1 MSGAATP
8 LMTQYREIKAQH
20 QNAILFFR
28 MGDFYEMFYE
38 DAETAS
44 REIGLTLTSRNNG
57 GAAEVP
63 LAGIPVKAAAEYLRR
78 LVNRGH
84 RVAICEQVED
94 PKLAKGIVRREVV
107 ETITPG
113 AAFADDML
121 DGARANY
128 VCAIVTA
135 RDTVRNGA
143 RDVFGLAA
151 ADLSTGEFRLLIAP
165 IGDAPALLARI
176 APRELLVV
184 RSAEHHDLAA
194 AIASLDHVLR
204 TAREPWEFDS
214 AMASDELTRHFSVR
228 GLEGF
233 GLGSDDHAAIGA
245 AGALLRYL
253 RELQPGGLPHLARP
267 VIERAGGTMP
277 LDEMTRRNLEL
288 VESLRGNQNGSGGVA
303 AGTLLSVLDRSATP
317 MGQRLLRQWLLAPL
331 LDRAAIEARLDAVTA
346 FVIDPIGRAALRD
359 ALDGVRDVERLASKA
374 AAARATPR
382 ELRALGD
389 SLSRL
394 PLVAKAARGV
404 LQEAAHANN
413 NGGVL
418 AERLTDWDDGADIA
432 ARIVST
438 LVERPPIAIGDE
450 ETIARGVD
458 AALDEMRALRDGS
471 KDAIATI
478 QSNERARTGIHSLKV
493 GYNRVFG
500 YFLEISNANKHLVPD
515 DYQRRQTLTGAERYV
530 TPALK
535 TYEEQVLTAA
545 DRIETRERELFETLR
560 RLAGDAIV
568 RWQRVARCVAT
579 LDVLATFADVAE
591 REHYTRPVLH
601 DGFSMEIVAGRHPVV
616 EQMMAREK
624 FIPND
629 LTLTDDARL
638 IILTGPNMAG
648 KSTILRQI
656 GLIQLLAQTGSYVP
670 ATRATLPVVD
680 RLFTRVGASD
690 NLVRGQSTFMVE
702 MSETSAILHTAT
714 ARSLVLL
721 DEIGRGTST
730 YDGVSI
736 AWSVSEHLHDAVAC
750 KTVFATH
757 YHELTQLANELTSVR
772 NMTVAVR
779 EVGDQVLFL
788 HRLVEGGANRS
799 YGIEVG
805 RLAGLPAAVI
815 ARAKEVL
822 ALLEGEGEQ
831 LATRLTADGLSAPKG
846 RRGPRMV
853 RPGGPPSPQLGFFAD
868 AVPPG
873 APADAEAT
881 AMKHRVAQMDTDQM
895 TPMQALT
902 ELAALKESLKAS
914 GKTPAP
920 KLTAG

>member
-1 MSGAATP
+1 MSAVATP
-8 LMTQYREIKAQH
+8 LMQQYREIKSRH

-28 MGDFYEMFYE
+28 MGDFYEMFYD

-78 LVNRGH
+78 LVGRGF

-128 VCAIVTA
+128 VCALATS
-135 RDTVRNGA
+135 RDTHKLGSRET
-143 RDVFGLAA
+143 FGLAA
-151 ADLSTGEFRLLIAP
+151 ADLSTGEFRLMIAP
-165 IGDAPALLARI
+165 IADASALILRM
-176 APRELLVV
+176 APRELLIV
-184 RSAEHHDLAA
+184 RVTDTNDACAELANA
-194 AIASLDHVLR
+194 LKSLDGVLTTQR
-204 TAREPWEFDS
+204 DGWEFDA
-214 AMASDELTRHFSVR
+214 AMASDELTRHFNVR

-233 GLGSDDHAAIGA
+233 GLGTDDHAAVGA

-253 RELQPGGLPHLARP
+253 RELQPAGLPHLARP
-267 VIERAGGTMP
+267 VIERPGGTMP

-288 VESLRGNQNGSGGVA
+288 VESLRGNSGTNVG
-303 AGTLLSVLDRSATP
+303 GTLLSVLDRSATP
-317 MGQRLLRQWLLAPL
+317 MGQRLLRHWLLAPL
-331 LDRAAIEARLDAVTA
+331 LSRAAIENRLDAVA
-346 FVIDPIGRAALRD
+346 ALIAEPIQRAALRD
-359 ALDGVRDVERLASKA
+359 ALNGVRDIERLASKA

-394 PLVAKAARGV
+394 PAVAAAARRV
-404 LQEAAHANN
+404 LDDAGKRNAS
-413 NGGVL
+413 GGL
-418 AERLTDWDDGADIA
+418 LDALLSEWDDGADIA
-432 ARIVST
+432 LRITTT
-438 LVERPPIAIGDE
+438 LVERPPLTLGDE
-450 ETIARGVD
+450 QTIATGVD
-458 AALDEMRALRDGS
+458 QSLDALRALRDGS
-471 KDAIATI
+471 KDSIATI
-478 QSNERARTGIHSLKV
+478 QLQERARTGIHSLKV
-493 GYNRVFG
+493 GYNRIFG
-500 YFLEISNANKHLVPD
+500 YYLEISNANRHLVPD

-545 DRIETRERELFETLR
+545 ERIECCERDLFEALR
-560 RLAGDAIV
+560 RVAGDAIR
-568 RWQRVARCVAT
+568 RWQEVAGRVAM
-579 LDVLATFADVAE
+579 LDVLAVFAEVAE
-591 REHYTRPVLH
+591 RQHYVRPQFH
-601 DGFSMEIVAGRHPVV
+601 DGFSMEITAGRHPVV
-616 EQMMAREK
+616 EGMMAREK

-629 LTLTDDARL
+629 LTLTEDGRL

-656 GLIQLLAQTGSYVP
+656 GLIQLMAQVGSYVP
-670 ATRATLPVVD
+670 ATRALLPVVD

-736 AWSVSEHLHDAVAC
+736 AWSVSEHLHDAVGC

-757 YHELTQLANELTSVR
+757 YHELTQLANELSSVR
-772 NMTVAVR
+772 NLTVAVR
-779 EVGDQVLFL
+779 EVGDQILFL
-788 HRLVEGGANRS
+788 HRLIEGGADRS

-815 ARAKEVL
+815 SRAKEVL
-822 ALLEGEGEQ
+822 ALLEGEGAQ
-831 LATRLTADGLSAPKG
+831 LAERLTAEGLQSPKG
-846 RRGPRMV
+846 ATRRGPRLL
-853 RPGGPPSPQLGFFAD
+853 RPGFSAPSPQLAFFGESGAD
-868 AVPPG
+868 K
-873 APADAEAT
+873 
-881 AMKHRVAQMDTDQM
+881 AMSALKSRVSLMDTDQM

-902 ELAALKESLKAS
+902 ELASLKQS
-914 GKTPAP
+914 IKN
-920 KLTAG
+920 

>member
-1 MSGAATP
+1 MSGVATP
-8 LMTQYREIKAQH
+8 LMQQYREIKSRH
-20 QNAILFFR
+20 QDAILFFR

-78 LVNRGH
+78 LVTRGF

-107 ETITPG
+107 ETVTPG

-121 DGARANY
+121 DGSRANY
-128 VCAIVTA
+128 VCALATA
-135 RDTVRNGA
+135 RDTSKQGS

-151 ADLSTGEFRLLIAP
+151 ADLSTGEFRLMIAP
-165 IGDAPALLARI
+165 VGDAAALIARI

-184 RSAEHHDLAA
+184 RTSDTHDASPELADA
-194 AIASLDHVLR
+194 LRSLDGVLTTQR
-204 TAREPWEFDS
+204 DGWEFDS
-214 AMASDELTRHFSVR
+214 AMASDELTRHFNVR

-233 GLGSDDHAAIGA
+233 GFGGDDHAAVGA

-253 RELQPGGLPHLARP
+253 RELQPSGLPHLARP
-267 VIERAGGTMP
+267 VIERPGGTMP

-288 VESLRGNQNGSGGVA
+288 VESLRGSSSNNNVG
-303 AGTLLSVLDRSATP
+303 GTLLSVLDRSATP
-317 MGQRLLRQWLLAPL
+317 MRQRMLRQWLLAPL
-331 LDRAAIEARLDAVTA
+331 LDRIAIERRLDAVSA
-346 FVIDPIGRAALRD
+346 LIADPISRSALRD
-359 ALDGVRDVERLASKA
+359 ALDGVRDIERLASKA

-394 PLVAKAARGV
+394 PAVAQSARR
-404 LQEAAHANN
+404 
-413 NGGVL
+413 VL
-418 AERLTDWDDGADIA
+418 AEATRRNANGGLLEALLSEWDDGADIA
-432 ARIVST
+432 HRITST
-438 LVERPPIAIGDE
+438 LVERPPLTLGDE
-450 ETIARGVD
+450 QTIATGVD
-458 AALDEMRALRDGS
+458 QSLDDLRALRDGS

-478 QSNERARTGIHSLKV
+478 QSQERARTGIHSLKV

-545 DRIETRERELFETLR
+545 ERIESCERELFEALR
-560 RLAGDAIV
+560 REAGAAIA
-568 RWQRVARCVAT
+568 RWQEVARRVAT
-579 LDVLATFADVAE
+579 LDVLAVFADVAE
-591 REHYTRPVLH
+591 RQHYVRPTFH
-601 DGFSMEIVAGRHPVV
+601 DDFLLEIVGGRHPVV

-629 LTLTDDARL
+629 LSLTNEARL

-656 GLIQLLAQTGSYVP
+656 GLIQLMAQVGTYVP
-670 ATRATLPVVD
+670 AARATLPVVD

-714 ARSLVLL
+714 SRSLVLL

-736 AWSVSEHLHDAVAC
+736 AWSVSEHLHDAVGC

-757 YHELTQLANELTSVR
+757 YHELTQLANELSSVR
-772 NMTVAVR
+772 NLTVAVR
-779 EVGDQVLFL
+779 EVGDQILFL
-788 HRLVEGGANRS
+788 HRLIEGGADRS

-815 ARAKEVL
+815 SRAKEVL

-831 LATRLTADGLSAPKG
+831 MAVRLTAEGLQAPKG
-846 RRGPRMV
+846 ATRRGPRMV
-853 RPGGPPSPQLGFFAD
+853 RPGANTPSPQLGFFGEHG
-868 AVPPG
+868 G
-873 APADAEAT
+873 APDPALSAL
-881 AMKHRVAQMDTDQM
+881 KNRVSSIDTDQM

-902 ELAALKESLKAS
+902 ELAALKQSIKPS
-914 GKTPAP
+914 
-920 KLTAG
+920 